1 MPREIFVFKT
11 QNLEIV
17 NFCQKIFVKLK
28 KKLMEHV
35 QYIEYQLLSSGSKK
49 IGGEKNPPTQRREI
63 ASNQVGK
70 PGDWL

>member
-1 MPREIFVFKT
+1 MMPREIFVFKT

-35 QYIEYQLLSSGSKK
+35 QYIEY
-49 IGGEKNPPTQRREI
+49 
-63 ASNQVGK
+63 
-70 PGDWL
+70 